1 MIIYPWGER
10 FLFSINRI
18 FLEILPK
25 FPKLSSD
32 SKLYSAK
39 KKIFYLFE
47 DKYRKYVYK
56 IGQRDDNMPRS
67 NALLLECR
75 EKKNNN
81 SGLFQRIKLTHISKD
96 AELRWR
102 GLQVSVLPWESI
114 TFATTVWHVTRRSE
128 IRNGESTIF

>member
-1 MIIYPWGER
+1 MIIYPWEER

-25 FPKLSSD
+25 LPKLSSD

-67 NALLLECR
+67 NALLLECKR
-75 EKKNNN
+75 KK
-81 SGLFQRIKLTHISKD
+81 K
-96 AELRWR
+96 
-102 GLQVSVLPWESI
+102 
-114 TFATTVWHVTRRSE
+114 
-128 IRNGESTIF
+128 